1 MKAVVYDLE
10 TGRILYELEASE
22 TQILAQ
28 AEEGVTGVA
37 EGQGGSGAHWVTPDG
52 VIAPRPSTGL
62 PEAAQ
67 GVVGEPWHVDGV
79 PDGTLLVV
87 DTAPMGVVG
96 PDGLALRFDQVGDYQ
111 VELRPPF
118 PWLGAVC
125 SVEVSA

>member
-22 TQILAQ
+22 TQVRAQ

-37 EGQGGSGAHWVTPDG
+37 EGQGGAGTHWVTPDG
-52 VIAPRPSTGL
+52 MIAPRPSTGL
-62 PEAAQ
+62 PDAAQ
-67 GVVGEPWHVDGV
+67 GIVGSPWRVDDV
-79 PDGTLLVV
+79 PVTTLLVI
-87 DTAPMGVVG
+87 DTEPIGVVG
-96 PDGLALRFDQVGDYQ
+96 VEGLAIRFDQVGDYQ